1 MQAFILSHFNFCS
14 SVWHYCSMRD
24 LRKIEKLQYKAL
36 KYVYNDFKSSYTDL
50 RKMANRPLMY
60 IERQKCILLEVF
72 KCLNQISPRYLHDMF
87 EIKVMPYR
95 GVPRIWEGGG
105 GQEFFFQIWE
115 FAKPCALLGGFGG
128 MLPREIFLKRCNLVR
143 FRVYFAQILSLFFLK
158 ITIFY
163 IKKLYFRYTLAM
175 GYFL

>member
-1 MQAFILSHFNFCS
+1 MTIQTHQLGPRYEGQLMSEPIPPSAQS
-14 SVWHYCSMRD
+14 SSIMPSIWHYCSMRD

-87 EIKVMPYR
+87 EIKVMPYNLR
-95 GVPRIWEGGG
+95 NESIVILPKYNFIKYVRYSILYDG
-105 GQEFFFQIWE
+105 
-115 FAKPCALLGGFGG
+115 AALWNALD
-128 MLPREIFLKRCNLVR
+128 KKNC
-143 FRVYFAQILSLFFLK
+143 K
-158 ITIFY
+158 CTIC
-163 IKKLYFRYTLAM
+163 R
-175 GYFL
+175 